1 MVKQIAWVVFHLE
14 YESKVNVI
22 RSFSYNEKELAD
34 IVKARFIAQKQFVA
48 MVKVELTLP
57 APNPLIIATV
67 EVV

>member
-1 MVKQIAWVVFHLE
+1 MTQIAWVVFYLE
-14 YESKVNVI
+14 YGSKINVI
-22 RSFSYNEKELAD
+22 RSFSYDEKGLAD
-34 IVKARFIAQKQFVA
+34 MVKASFIVQKRFVA